1 MCWWRTEGR
10 RGLPWK
16 PLALAAACTAFPGC
30 ISGPLQAVRS
40 NAQST
45 TTGPDRTKTLS
56 NLVELSAHDTLGP
69 DLEYRVSEQ
78 YIGTLQTVEA
88 GGISTHEQSSQSRPT
103 AELVLSDGPLRWSQR
118 FEVLDNHTQFD
129 PGGDNHLVRTDML
142 EKFEWSPAGMPHFTG
157 WVDQRT
163 VADDTYLD
171 QNLIET
177 LLQVQQA
184 TGDIDYQYSWQRQ
197 QAQDLRSG
205 VDNDR
210 DDHTLRASWREES
223 LDGRF
228 NSTVGVF
235 FEQRNG
241 RLEGA
246 STTTPGLEIFPL
258 QGFSAIDP
266 TPQIAS
272 LPANPALIDANDTSS
287 AGINIGGLGSGG
299 ELAWNIGL
307 RLPAGSSVDTLL
319 LTTVD
324 EIPSNLVNQF
334 AFSVWASSDNTF
346 WSPVS
351 SSVTYFYDPVVRS
364 FRMTI
369 PPVTQPYLKIVN
381 SAAPP
386 AAGAVLVSEMRSFT
400 AASVNSTLV
409 KSRDQMQNAT
419 TSVSWRLNDKLT
431 LGYDLLLQTADTNN
445 AGQQTRDETRVENGI
460 WALWSPLRKVDLNT
474 RLSDAVVR
482 DPIVQDESLRTAN
495 AVLSYHP
502 IERLDLST
510 SYTNSLRQVNGEDN
524 LHSWTAQTL
533 VSAQLLDTLRADLTL
548 ERSMQDD
555 IANLRQVDHWVAG
568 VALVAKITPR
578 LELTL
583 GYHDDQAEVAGA
595 GAAAVPN
602 PSEKRTQ
609 MIWLFRPSTQLTLQS
624 ELDWI
629 TNFAGS
635 GLDQR
640 TRLDWLVFED
650 GALDVQLDLDRIDT
664 QSSTLN
670 KTDLMR
676 ALMRYTM
683 TPRAYFELSFSVQ
696 DPSDAE
702 RTEIVALGFN
712 FSS

>member
-1 MCWWRTEGR
+1 MCWWRTERR

-16 PLALAAACTAFPGC
+16 PLALAAACLAPAGC

-40 NAQST
+40 NAQT
-45 TTGPDRTKTLS
+45 ATTGSDRTKTWS
-56 NLVELSAHDTLGP
+56 NLVELTAHDTLGP

-78 YIGTLQTVEA
+78 YLGSLQSVEA
-88 GGISTHEQSSQSRPT
+88 GGASTHEQSSQHRPT

-118 FEVLDNHTQFD
+118 FEVLDNRSQFN
-129 PGGDNHLVRTDML
+129 PGEDNHLVRTDML
-142 EKFEWSPAGMPHFTG
+142 EKIEWSPAGMPRLTG
-157 WVDQRT
+157 WIDHRT
-163 VADDTYLD
+163 VEDDTYLD
-171 QNLIET
+171 QSLLET

-197 QAQDLRSG
+197 QARDLRSG

-210 DDHTLRASWREES
+210 DDHTLRGTWREEA
-223 LDGRF
+223 LDGRL

-241 RLEGA
+241 RLQGA
-246 STTTPGLEIFPL
+246 STTTPGLEVFPL

-272 LPANPALIDANDTSS
+272 LPANPALIDTNDTSS
-287 AGINIGGLGSGG
+287 AGVNIGGLGSGG

-324 EIPSNLVNQF
+324 EIPSNLVGQF
-334 AFSVWASSDNTF
+334 AFSVWASDDNTF
-346 WSPVS
+346 WSQVS

-369 PPVTQPYLKIVN
+369 PPVTQAYLKLVN
-381 SAAPP
+381 TAAPP
-386 AAGAVLVSEMRSFT
+386 AAGAVLVSELRSFT
-400 AASVNSTLV
+400 AASINATTVRT
-409 KSRDQMQNAT
+409 RDQMQNAT
-419 TSVSWRLNDKLT
+419 ASVSWRVRDDLT
-431 LGYDLLLQTADTNN
+431 LGYDLLLQTADTRN

-460 WALWSPLRKVDLNT
+460 WALWSPVRKLDLNT
-474 RLSDAVVR
+474 RFSDAVVR

-510 SYTNSLRQVNGEDN
+510 SYTNTLRQVNGDDN
-524 LHSWTAQTL
+524 LRTWIVQSL

-548 ERSMQDD
+548 ERSTQDD
-555 IANLRQVDHWVAG
+555 VANQRQVEHWVAG
-568 VALVAKITPR
+568 AALVAKVTPR

-583 GYHDDQAEVAGA
+583 GYHDDQADVTGA
-595 GAAAVPN
+595 GASAVPD

-609 MIWLFRPSTQLTLQS
+609 MIWLFRPSTQLTLQA
-624 ELDWI
+624 ELDWVN
-629 TNFAGS
+629 NFAGS

-640 TRLDWLVFED
+640 TRLDWLLFED
-650 GALDVQLDLDRIDT
+650 GALDVQFDFDRIDT
-664 QSSTLN
+664 ESSTLN
-670 KTDLMR
+670 KTDLLR

-683 TPRAYFELSFSVQ
+683 TPRAFFEFSYSVQ
-696 DPSDAE
+696 DPADAE
-702 RTEIVALGFN
+702 RTEILALGFN